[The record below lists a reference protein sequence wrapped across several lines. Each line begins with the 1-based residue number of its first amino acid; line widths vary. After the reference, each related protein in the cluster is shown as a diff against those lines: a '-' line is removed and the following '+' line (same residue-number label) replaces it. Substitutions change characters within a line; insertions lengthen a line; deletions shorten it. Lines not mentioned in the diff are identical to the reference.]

1 MNINM
6 IEYDEFSLKIVI
18 KVVSKQKTDS
28 SAFPLCPSAVKI
40 NIVDFSAMNDS
51 RFNVNTKIE
60 HIVVLCVVVIDPGT
74 IWGWESGSR
83 GHQAG
88 AGVGRRPAGETTLQP
103 HFPHLDMLRAHK

>member
-1 MNINM
+1 
-6 IEYDEFSLKIVI
+6 
-18 KVVSKQKTDS
+18 
-28 SAFPLCPSAVKI
+28 
-40 NIVDFSAMNDS
+40 MNDS
-51 RFNVNTKIE
+51 RFNINKKMFGDIT
-60 HIVVLCVVVIDPGT
+60 HHCRVLCVVVIHPGT